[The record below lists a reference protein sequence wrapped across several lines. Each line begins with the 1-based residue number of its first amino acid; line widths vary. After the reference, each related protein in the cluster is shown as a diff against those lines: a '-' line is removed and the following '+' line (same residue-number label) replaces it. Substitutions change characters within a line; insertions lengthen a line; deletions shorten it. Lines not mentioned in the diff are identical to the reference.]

1 MMQED
6 ARSTA
11 APGTG
16 TRLHHLA
23 LRARK
28 VDVTAA
34 FYRRMFGL
42 ELLRDQ
48 RPRSVWLGLEDGSVL
63 MIEAR
68 ETGEPAIP
76 VASLE
81 LFALRTTPDRKAE
94 IKRAALAEECFDG
107 ETEHTVYLRDPD
119 GRRVGASVHPLA

>member
-1 MMQED
+1 MQED
-6 ARSTA
+6 AQSAA
-11 APGTG
+11 APATG

-23 LRARK
+23 LRACE

-42 ELLRDQ
+42 KIVRDQ
-48 RPRSVWLGLEDGSVL
+48 RPRSIWLGLDDGSVV

-68 ETGEPAIP
+68 EPAEPAIP
-76 VASLE
+76 VGSLE
-81 LFALRTTPDRKAE
+81 LLALRTTPDRKAE
-94 IKRAALAEECFDG
+94 LKRAALTEDCFDG

-119 GRRVGASVHPLA
+119 GRRVGASVYSLE